1 MTPKFCIA
9 FLRQTVVFLKRPKNT
24 QAGYSAFTLAELLV
38 AVLIISIILTALAPV
53 ITKRVVDNIKVNA
66 ITKSGKLFLFDKTDP
81 NCKAVAGKNSLD
93 CTFETDADTR
103 NVGVIVVSGGG
114 GGAGATNPTML
125 YNQKLSTTNGT
136 KEIKITKNMT
146 NVRINYLSGSGAGG
160 GGGAYSQDGSSGPQS
175 QADCDPYYAKFIPA
189 SMNGIGGKNLC
200 VTKYNVGDIGG
211 PSAATSKGVQVVSG
225 GVSCGHRKCC
235 WKGSCTTANY
245 DTCART
251 VCKFQAADLSCA
263 NWAPGNTKA
272 GDWRLPTHEEA
283 GNWALYM
290 DEINNFLGINGL
302 NLCDGYSKTHG
313 MPVCVGPAG
322 ECPGDNINHTC
333 FSFHYWVKTDSQ
345 PGDFYTY
352 RGTIGGVRDMSG
364 NAYNFAARCVLE
376 GGAAKYSSFGGGGG
390 GGGAY
395 VKSYTIPQEIIK
407 SAVGGKITLY
417 AAAGGSSG
425 AAASDKNQAAS
436 SGGAGKESY
445 IYVYNSANKLIWGYK
460 TPGGLAGGGAKAD
473 GYGTGGAQRAVNS
486 CQEYNGS
493 AWKSVSC
500 SGYGPNGEDGQ
511 AVTNSST
518 PASGNGGNG
527 GGSAYEYSSY
537 TGGGAGG
544 NSATHDGYQGSR
556 WGAGGGGGTVRF
568 VVSAGNSTIYKG
580 KGGKGANGIA
590 EIYYDIIYEAAAGG
604 GGGGGAF
611 ARVESVSVSPSTKYT
626 IRVGGGG
633 KGGSVANN
641 GADGGESVVTFGSN
655 KISASGGGGGKIG
668 TSATASTSVVQGKG
682 GTLGQVLSAISDTK
696 ENGRAGTDATTQS
709 DGSWGGVGGNSG
721 IDTTGGCGGLF
732 KNTSVCTNTNVQ
744 GQSVLFSAPINIFD
758 TAEYGSAGAGGGG
771 GAWGNDLTIHPNPGG
786 GGDGQNGY
794 VYIFWVNYK

>member
-9 FLRQTVVFLKRPKNT
+9 FLRQTVVLLKRPKNT

-146 NVRINYLSGSGAGG
+146 NVRINYLTGSGAGG
-160 GGGAYSQDGSSGPQS
+160 GGGAWSQSGSGPQS
-175 QADCDPYYAKFIPA
+175 QADCDPYNAKFIPA
-189 SMNGIGGKNLC
+189 SMNGLDGKNLC

-211 PSAATSKGVQVVSG
+211 PTAATSQGVQVVNS
-225 GVSCGHRKCC
+225 GVSCTHIKCI
-235 WKGSCTTANY
+235 WRSGSCTTANY
-245 DTCART
+245 STCPRAGTR
-251 VCKFQAADLSCA
+251 FHAADTSCK
-263 NWAPGNTKA
+263 NWAPTGTNA

-283 GNWALYM
+283 GNWALHL
-290 DEINNFLGINGL
+290 DEINNFLGIDGL
-302 NLCDGYSKTHG
+302 NLCDGYNNTYG
-313 MPVCVGPAG
+313 MPQCVAL
-322 ECPGDNINHTC
+322 PGKTPGANPYT
-333 FSFHYWVKTDSQ
+333 FHYWVRTDDRS
-345 PGDFYTY
+345 GDFFTY
-352 RGTIGGVRDMSG
+352 LGTIGGVRDINDAG
-364 NAYNFAARCVLE
+364 YAFAARCVLE

-417 AAAGGSSG
+417 AAKGGSSG
-425 AAASDKNQAAS
+425 AAATAQNQAAS

-445 IYVYNSANKLIWGYK
+445 IYVYNSANKLVWGYK

-473 GYGTGGAQRAVNS
+473 NYGTGGAQRAVNS

-500 SGYGPNGEDGQ
+500 SGYGPKGENGQ

-604 GGGGGAF
+604 GGGGRR
-611 ARVESVSVSPSTKYT
+611 AR
-626 IRVGGGG
+626 
-633 KGGSVANN
+633 
-641 GADGGESVVTFGSN
+641 
-655 KISASGGGGGKIG
+655 
-668 TSATASTSVVQGKG
+668 
-682 GTLGQVLSAISDTK
+682 LSS
-696 ENGRAGTDATTQS
+696 RQR
-709 DGSWGGVGGNSG
+709 
-721 IDTTGGCGGLF
+721 
-732 KNTSVCTNTNVQ
+732 
-744 GQSVLFSAPINIFD
+744 
-758 TAEYGSAGAGGGG
+758 
-771 GAWGNDLTIHPNPGG
+771 
-786 GGDGQNGY
+786 
-794 VYIFWVNYK
+794 

>member
-24 QAGYSAFTLAELLV
+24 QAGHSAFTLAELLV

-189 SMNGIGGKNLC
+189 SMNGLDGKNLC
-200 VTKYNVGDIGG
+200 VTKYNVGDTGAPPV
-211 PSAATSKGVQVVSG
+211 PSEAIKASPFITCSDP
-225 GVSCGHRKCC
+225 KCC
-235 WKGSCTTANY
+235 LLSTCNYSNY
-245 DTCART
+245 DTCYR
-251 VCKFQAADLSCA
+251 AACRFTMADKACQ

-272 GDWRLPTHEEA
+272 GDWRLPTKEEA
-283 GNWALYM
+283 SGWSIHM
-290 DEINNFLGINGL
+290 DEINNFMGTNGANFCGSCVAGI
-302 NLCDGYSKTHG
+302 CDQYGHAY
-313 MPVCVGPAG
+313 C
-322 ECPGDNINHTC
+322 NHVTNMNAQYWP
-333 FSFHYWVKTDSQ
+333 FHYWLKTGNQIGEFYIVNGQITAVGDSYD
-345 PGDFYTY
+345 GFYY
-352 RGTIGGVRDMSG
+352 S
-364 NAYNFAARCVLE
+364 ARCVLE
-376 GGAAKYSSFGGGGG
+376 GGTAKYSSFGGGGG
-390 GGGAY
+390 GGAAY
-395 VKSYTIPQEIIK
+395 VKSYTIPQDIIK

-626 IRVGGGG
+626 IRVGSGG

-744 GQSVLFSAPINIFD
+744 GQSVLFTAPINIFD